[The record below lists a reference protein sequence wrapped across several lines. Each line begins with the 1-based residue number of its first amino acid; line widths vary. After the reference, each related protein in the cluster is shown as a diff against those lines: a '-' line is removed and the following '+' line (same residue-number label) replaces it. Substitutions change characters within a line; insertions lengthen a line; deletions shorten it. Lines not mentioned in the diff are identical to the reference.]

1 MKAINEVMGCSPE
14 FLDKFEASL
23 LSALPSSFKE
33 DLERVEGL
41 LHDKQVQLIE
51 ISSQSTE
58 YDDLANEIYAL
69 RKEQQ
74 DILARQA
81 ENEAQRDRIKDLME
95 FVRPQKAEITEYD
108 DALVRKYIDRITV
121 HNNSYTV
128 KFISGFET
136 EVIL

>member
-1 MKAINEVMGCSPE
+1 VKAINEVMGCSPE

-51 ISSQSTE
+51 ISSKSTE

-95 FVRPQKAEITEYD
+95 FVRSQKAEITEYD